1 VCSLSGFTSSEQV
14 SPRRKTLQ
22 KRLFA
27 EEGTDSNNEEYEAWP
42 VQSNTMVAKMVMT
55 SGADHVITMDLHDP
69 QFQGFFDIPVDN
81 LPSLPMI
88 VKCIQQEW
96 PNIEDIVI
104 VSPDAGGAK
113 RATKLADALEADFA
127 LVHQDRKSTATSML
141 VGEVKGKIAILLDD
155 IVDTS
160 ETLVRAADLLFDRGA
175 KDIVALITHGI
186 FAPGS
191 VEMIERSRIS
201 KLFVSNTIPQESLRT
216 SNAGKIKTFDVSG
229 MFAEAIRRTHN
240 GESVSFLFQPFAFL

>member
-1 VCSLSGFTSSEQV
+1 MSGFTSSEQV

-22 KRLFA
+22 KRLFQ
-27 EEGTDSNNEEYEAWP
+27 EDSIESIDAEYEAWP
-42 VQSNTMVAKMVMT
+42 VQSNVLVAKMVMT
-55 SGADHVITMDLHDP
+55 SGADHVITMDMHDP

-81 LPSLPMI
+81 LPSLPMM

-113 RATKLADALEADFA
+113 RATTLADALDVDFA

-175 KDIVALITHGI
+175 KEIVALITHGI

-191 VEMIERSRIS
+191 VNMINRSRIS
-201 KLFVSNTIPQESLRT
+201 KLFVSNTIPQESHLEL
-216 SNAGKIKTFDVSG
+216 SPEKIKTFDVSG

-240 GESVSFLFQPFAFL
+240 GESVSFLYQPFAFL